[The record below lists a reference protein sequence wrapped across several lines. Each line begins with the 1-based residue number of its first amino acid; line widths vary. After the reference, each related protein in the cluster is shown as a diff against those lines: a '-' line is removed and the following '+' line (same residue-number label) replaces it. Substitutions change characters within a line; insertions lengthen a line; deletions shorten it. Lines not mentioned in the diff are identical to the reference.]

1 VAKTTVDPKLVR
13 RAQNG
18 DREAFSTLFSQ
29 YVRLI
34 FSIIRHMVRDDDVA
48 EDLTQD
54 TFVKAWDGLPGL
66 EEPKA
71 FGGWLRTIATN
82 VTRDYVR
89 AKKDTEPL
97 EDDTGDD
104 PPKQWAD
111 DGPGPA
117 TTVQSEET
125 QEFVRDAILR
135 LSEHQRTVVTMHHLE
150 GKPVADIGEE
160 LDIPVGTVLSRLA
173 RGRDALKRML
183 APYVEGHSDDM

>member
-1 VAKTTVDPKLVR
+1 MAKATLNPKLVE

-18 DREAFSTLFSQ
+18 DRKAFSALFSQ

-34 FSIIRHMVRDDDVA
+34 YSIIRHMVHDDDVA

-66 EEPKA
+66 QEPKA

-89 AKKDTEPL
+89 GKKDTEPL

-111 DGPGPA
+111 DAPGPA

-125 QEFVRDAILR
+125 RGKVRDAILR
-135 LSEHQRTVVTMHHLE
+135 LSEHQRIVVTMHHLE
-150 GKPVADIGEE
+150 GKAVADIAEE

-183 APYVEGHSDDM
+183 APYVEGQRNDV